1 MTSSS
6 SRGTSLIIPFS
17 SWSSTFFIIEKIF
30 SNMFEKLNVQN
41 FHCDVCEYA
50 RNHCVSFSLSNKKS
64 FVSFSLIHMDVWGP
78 TEVHSILG

>member
-50 RNHCVSFSLSNKKS
+50 RNHRVSFSLSNKKS

-78 TEVHSILG
+78 TKVHSILG